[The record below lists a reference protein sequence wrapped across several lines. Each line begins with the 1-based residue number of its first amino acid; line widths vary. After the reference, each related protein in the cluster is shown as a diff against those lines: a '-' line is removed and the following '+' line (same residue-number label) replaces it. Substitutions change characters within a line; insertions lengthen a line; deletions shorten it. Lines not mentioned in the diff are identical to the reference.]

1 MGKAGES
8 EVSSLDYSIV
18 ENPSHHTVFLSTMK
32 SGKRFLISK
41 EELGNNSQK
50 GERLYNVCATPSTY
64 AMVRPVF
71 LIRDPIRVFDSW
83 KNVGWTD
90 EQSLIDCSTNM
101 FRMLHQ
107 APSHAVSCLLY
118 EYLI

>member
-1 MGKAGES
+1 
-8 EVSSLDYSIV
+8 
-18 ENPSHHTVFLSTMK
+18 
-32 SGKRFLISK
+32 
-41 EELGNNSQK
+41 
-50 GERLYNVCATPSTY
+50 
-64 AMVRPVF
+64 MVRPVF

-107 APSHAVSCLLY
+107 ALSRAVSCLLY
-118 EYLI
+118 EYFI